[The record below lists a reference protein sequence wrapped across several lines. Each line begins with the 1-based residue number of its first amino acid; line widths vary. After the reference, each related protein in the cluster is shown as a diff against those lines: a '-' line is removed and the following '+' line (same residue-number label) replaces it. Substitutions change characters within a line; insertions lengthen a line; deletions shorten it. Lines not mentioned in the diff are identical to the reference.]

1 MTGASGVKE
10 TTRTSNS
17 YRAIGL
23 TIHSIDLLKRLIL
36 NNKKENLWNDKFIDR
51 EYIFTNT
58 AGGPIDLNKIN
69 NIIKGGR

>member
-1 MTGASGVKE
+1 MEASGVKE

-17 YRAIGL
+17 YRTIGL

-51 EYIFTNT
+51 E
-58 AGGPIDLNKIN
+58 
-69 NIIKGGR
+69 

>member
-23 TIHSIDLLKRLIL
+23 TTQSINILKTLIL
-36 NNKKENLWNDKFIDR
+36 DNKKEKQ
-51 EYIFTNT
+51 
-58 AGGPIDLNKIN
+58 
-69 NIIKGGR
+69 

>member
-23 TIHSIDLLKRLIL
+23 TIHS
-36 NNKKENLWNDKFIDR
+36 DKFINIG
-51 EYIFTNT
+51 YIFTNA
-58 AGGPIDLNKIN
+58 AGGPIDSNKI
-69 NIIKGGR
+69 